1 MRENNM
7 KKHIQT
13 DLNAI
18 DVMSDDMIDTS
29 DAPEL
34 TDNFFS
40 TAKWRIPKT
49 KVKVT
54 IEIEPD
60 VLDWFKSD
68 TKNYKHQLAAALR
81 LYAYAHQKKFSY

>member
-1 MRENNM
+1 M

-18 DVMSDDMIDTS
+18 DAMSDDMIDTS

-40 TAKWRIPKT
+40 TAKWKMPNS

-54 IEIEPD
+54 VEIESD
-60 VLDWFKSD
+60 VLDWFKSVS
-68 TKNYKHQLAAALR
+68 KNYKHQLATALR
-81 LYAYAHQKKFSY
+81 LYAYAHQKI